1 MDPTLTLPES
11 AEWSALVLGPLGC
24 LVLAI
29 AWIAILLR
37 ANTALQRRNE
47 QLSDAFI
54 RHIESG
60 SVERVKLSDAFLV
73 RHDSTIRALLEH
85 FTWLSNVRSISAKVS
100 SRVSDP
106 PSKKTPQPG

>member
-1 MDPTLTLPES
+1 MDPISTLPES

-29 AWIAILLR
+29 TWIVILLR
-37 ANTALQRRNE
+37 ANTALARRNE

-54 RHIESG
+54 QHIERG

-85 FTWLSNVRSISAKVS
+85 FSWVSNVRSISGKPS
-100 SRVSDP
+100 SRALEP